1 MAEGIE
7 VFESTFRHQIQ
18 ADGEIKVQDNFFKKK
33 FGKEEGEW
41 PVEAGRYRL
50 LWMPACPHAHKVIIA
65 RRLLGLDKVISLGST
80 GIFRDPKGWVF
91 SEDSD
96 EKDPILGIHYLK
108 EIYTGILLTGITRS
122 GPLFPLWQI

>member
-7 VFESTFRHQIQ
+7 VFERTFRHQIQ

-65 RRLLGLDKVISLGST
+65 RRLLGLDKVISLGTT

-91 SEDSD
+91 TENPG
-96 EKDPILGIHYLK
+96 EKDPVVEYKNLWPYARDLYQVPDKKLK
-108 EIYTGILLTGITRS
+108 LQEVS
-122 GPLFPLWQI
+122 HE